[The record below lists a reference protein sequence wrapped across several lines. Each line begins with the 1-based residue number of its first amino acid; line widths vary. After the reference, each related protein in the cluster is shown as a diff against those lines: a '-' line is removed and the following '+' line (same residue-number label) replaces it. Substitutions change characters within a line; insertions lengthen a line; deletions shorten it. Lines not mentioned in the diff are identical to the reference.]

1 MPNFDIIA
9 FDLDGTIYASP
20 VHPVMSPRVEATL
33 RAAHDA
39 GIVTAVASGRP
50 TGVLGSHVKNLDFID
65 WHITVN
71 GAMVSDARTGNII
84 SERPIPKDSAIAAI
98 EAVKRACGDAYNG
111 WNLFAY
117 GAAHFERIVVERSR
131 QAAERAAALGRESF
145 SFVDSALA
153 DGSDIRIMDSILD
166 AIDVLPGGIDKL
178 SVRFDSKEVLDHAC
192 TALNTYEGAPLE
204 IAYVGPKE
212 VEITLAGVGK
222 GSALAQLCEHLDID
236 ERRSVAFGDSGNDVT
251 FAQSACTFV
260 AMGNATPEVK
270 EIADDIAPNVKE
282 DGVAVWLEQ
291 HLGL

>member
-71 GAMVSDARTGNII
+71 GAMVSDARTGDII

-98 EAVKRACGDAYNG
+98 EAVKQACGDAYNG

-117 GAAHFERIVVERSR
+117 APRTSSASSSR
-131 QAAERAAALGRESF
+131 GLVRQRNALRHSGVKASASSTPHWQTGRTSASWIPSSMPSTCFRAA
-145 SFVDSALA
+145 
-153 DGSDIRIMDSILD
+153 SI
-166 AIDVLPGGIDKL
+166 
-178 SVRFDSKEVLDHAC
+178 S
-192 TALNTYEGAPLE
+192 
-204 IAYVGPKE
+204 
-212 VEITLAGVGK
+212 
-222 GSALAQLCEHLDID
+222 
-236 ERRSVAFGDSGNDVT
+236 
-251 FAQSACTFV
+251 
-260 AMGNATPEVK
+260 
-270 EIADDIAPNVKE
+270 
-282 DGVAVWLEQ
+282 
-291 HLGL
+291 